1 MASEGQK
8 SESCGAPQIAVLFT
22 YFREQNLTWA
32 IGVSYPG
39 PHSDPIVLALGF
51 SILILQDILLF

>member
-32 IGVSYPG
+32 IGISYPG
-39 PHSDPIVLALGF
+39 PHSVPYKKTRSAAPEYKY
-51 SILILQDILLF
+51 

>member
-32 IGVSYPG
+32 IGISYPG
-39 PHSDPIVLALGF
+39 LHSVDGMFLRLDQDKLG
-51 SILILQDILLF
+51 